1 MTLLALLAIIC
12 FGFATYNLT
21 CAFVDIPTKKTSRMM
36 MLARKQQG
44 IKAEKLLDVYT
55 TKIAGLLA
63 HYLKLDKLK
72 RNKLQRALDIV
83 GLELSPEVYTAR
95 AWVRAGAVGL
105 CALLMAPLM
114 PLAVPILI
122 GLAVALWF
130 STYYSVFDFVKKR
143 RKLIES
149 EIPRFA
155 LTIGQNLE
163 NDRDVLKIL
172 TSYRRVAGKDFGAEL
187 DQTIADMKT
196 GNYENAL
203 IHSRPASVAPCCLEL
218 SPEVYTA
225 RAWVRAGAVGLCAL
239 LMAPLMP
246 LAVPI
251 LIGLAVALWFSTYYS
266 VFDFVKKRRKLI
278 ESEIP
283 RFALTIG
290 QNLENDRD
298 VLKILTSYRRVAGKD
313 FGAELDQTIADMKT
327 GNYENALIHFETR
340 IGSPMLSDVIRGLIG
355 VLRGD
360 DQRMYFKMICFD
372 MRQIEQNNLKK
383 EAAKRPKKIQRY
395 SMMMLI
401 CIMIIYLVVLCTEVL
416 ASLGAFF
423 G

>member
-1 MTLLALLAIIC
+1 MTLLALIAIIL
-12 FGFATYNLT
+12 FGFAVYNLST
-21 CAFVDIPTKKTSRMM
+21 AFADIPTSKTSKMM

-44 IKAEKLLDVYT
+44 TKKEQLLDVYI
-55 TKIAGLLA
+55 TKVAGLFA
-63 HYLKLDKLK
+63 PYLRLDKLK
-72 RNKLQRALDIV
+72 RNKLQAALNIA
-83 GLELSPEVYTAR
+83 GLELTPEVYTAR
-95 AWVRAGAVGL
+95 AWITAGAVGFSAIPL
-105 CALLMAPLM
+105 AFLM
-114 PLAVPILI
+114 PLFVPVLI
-122 GLAVALWF
+122 GTAVALWF
-130 STYYSVFDFVKKR
+130 STYYAAFDFVKKR
-143 RKLIES
+143 RKLIET

-172 TSYRRVAGKDFGAEL
+172 TSYRRVAGRDFGAEL

-203 IHSRPASVAPCCLEL
+203 IR
-218 SPEVYTA
+218 
-225 RAWVRAGAVGLCAL
+225 
-239 LMAPLMP
+239 
-246 LAVPI
+246 
-251 LIGLAVALWFSTYYS
+251 
-266 VFDFVKKRRKLI
+266 
-278 ESEIP
+278 
-283 RFALTIG
+283 
-290 QNLENDRD
+290 
-298 VLKILTSYRRVAGKD
+298 
-313 FGAELDQTIADMKT
+313 
-327 GNYENALIHFETR
+327 FETR
-340 IGSPMLSDVIRGLIG
+340 IGSPMLSDVVRGLVG

-416 ASLGAFF
+416 SSLGAFF

>member
-1 MTLLALLAIIC
+1 MTLLAFLAIIL
-12 FGFATYNLT
+12 FGFAVYYLS
-21 CAFVDIPTKKTSRMM
+21 CAFVDIPTQKTSRMM
-36 MLARKQQG
+36 MLSRKQRG
-44 IKAEKLLDVYT
+44 TKNEKLLDVYLT
-55 TKIAGLLA
+55 KIASLLAPYLRLDKLRRNRLQAALKIAGLE
-63 HYLKLDKLK
+63 
-72 RNKLQRALDIV
+72 IT
-83 GLELSPEVYTAR
+83 PEVYTAK
-95 AWVRAGAVGL
+95 AWIMAGGTL
-105 CALLMAPLM
+105 LLALPVMLLLPLF
-114 PLAVPILI
+114 VPILI

-130 STYYSVFDFVKKR
+130 STYYAAFDFVKKR
-143 RKLIES
+143 RKLIE
-149 EIPRFA
+149 
-155 LTIGQNLE
+155 T
-163 NDRDVLKIL
+163 
-172 TSYRRVAGKDFGAEL
+172 
-187 DQTIADMKT
+187 
-196 GNYENAL
+196 
-203 IHSRPASVAPCCLEL
+203 
-218 SPEVYTA
+218 
-225 RAWVRAGAVGLCAL
+225 
-239 LMAPLMP
+239 
-246 LAVPI
+246 
-251 LIGLAVALWFSTYYS
+251 
-266 VFDFVKKRRKLI
+266 
-278 ESEIP
+278 EIP

-340 IGSPMLSDVIRGLIG
+340 IGSPMLSDVIRGLVG

-416 ASLGAFF
+416 SSLGGFF

>member
-1 MTLLALLAIIC
+1 MTILTILAIVL
-12 FGFATYNLT
+12 FGISVYHLS
-21 CAFVDIPTKKTSRMM
+21 CAIVDVPTSKTSRMM
-36 MLARKQQG
+36 MLSRKQQG
-44 IKAEKLLDVYT
+44 IKNEKLLDVYI
-55 TKIAGLLA
+55 TKVASLIAP
-63 HYLKLDKLK
+63 YLRLDKLK
-72 RNKLQRALDIV
+72 RNNLIRAITIAGMEV
-83 GLELSPEVYTAR
+83 SPEVYTAR
-95 AWVRAGAVGL
+95 AWVTAVVVGL
-105 CALLMAPLM
+105 CSIPMTFIM
-114 PLAVPILI
+114 PLFVPILV

-130 STYYSVFDFVKKR
+130 STYYAAFDYVKKR
-143 RKLIES
+143 RKLIEA

-203 IHSRPASVAPCCLEL
+203 L
-218 SPEVYTA
+218 
-225 RAWVRAGAVGLCAL
+225 
-239 LMAPLMP
+239 
-246 LAVPI
+246 
-251 LIGLAVALWFSTYYS
+251 
-266 VFDFVKKRRKLI
+266 
-278 ESEIP
+278 
-283 RFALTIG
+283 
-290 QNLENDRD
+290 
-298 VLKILTSYRRVAGKD
+298 
-313 FGAELDQTIADMKT
+313 
-327 GNYENALIHFETR
+327 HFETR

-416 ASLGAFF
+416 SSLGAFF

>member
-1 MTLLALLAIIC
+1 
-12 FGFATYNLT
+12 
-21 CAFVDIPTKKTSRMM
+21 M
-36 MLARKQQG
+36 MLSRKQQG
-44 IKAEKLLDVYT
+44 VKAENLLDVYV
-55 TKIAGLLA
+55 TKIAGMIA
-63 HYLKLDKLK
+63 PYLRIDRLK
-72 RNKLQRALDIV
+72 RNKLQRAISIA
-83 GLELSPEVYTAR
+83 GMEMTPEVYTAR
-95 AWVRAGAVGL
+95 AWVTAAGVGV
-105 CALLMAPLM
+105 CALPMTLIM
-114 PLAVPILI
+114 PLFVTVLI

-130 STYYSVFDFVKKR
+130 STYYAAFDFVKKR
-143 RKLIES
+143 RKLIET

-203 IHSRPASVAPCCLEL
+203 L
-218 SPEVYTA
+218 
-225 RAWVRAGAVGLCAL
+225 
-239 LMAPLMP
+239 
-246 LAVPI
+246 
-251 LIGLAVALWFSTYYS
+251 
-266 VFDFVKKRRKLI
+266 
-278 ESEIP
+278 
-283 RFALTIG
+283 
-290 QNLENDRD
+290 
-298 VLKILTSYRRVAGKD
+298 
-313 FGAELDQTIADMKT
+313 
-327 GNYENALIHFETR
+327 HFETR
-340 IGSPMLSDVIRGLIG
+340 ISSPMLSDVIRGLIG

-401 CIMIIYLVVLCTEVL
+401 CIMIIYLVVLCTEVMS
-416 ASLGAFF
+416 SLGAFF

>member
-63 HYLKLDKLK
+63 PYLKLDKLK

-187 DQTIADMKT
+187 DQTIADM
-196 GNYENAL
+196 
-203 IHSRPASVAPCCLEL
+203 
-218 SPEVYTA
+218 
-225 RAWVRAGAVGLCAL
+225 
-239 LMAPLMP
+239 
-246 LAVPI
+246 
-251 LIGLAVALWFSTYYS
+251 
-266 VFDFVKKRRKLI
+266 
-278 ESEIP
+278 
-283 RFALTIG
+283 
-290 QNLENDRD
+290 
-298 VLKILTSYRRVAGKD
+298 
-313 FGAELDQTIADMKT
+313 
-327 GNYENALIHFETR
+327 
-340 IGSPMLSDVIRGLIG
+340 
-355 VLRGD
+355 
-360 DQRMYFKMICFD
+360 
-372 MRQIEQNNLKK
+372 
-383 EAAKRPKKIQRY
+383 
-395 SMMMLI
+395 
-401 CIMIIYLVVLCTEVL
+401 
-416 ASLGAFF
+416 
-423 G
+423 

>member
-21 CAFVDIPTKKTSRMM
+21 CAFVDIPTKETSRMM
-36 MLARKQQG
+36 MLTRKQQG

-63 HYLKLDKLK
+63 PYLKLDKLK

-95 AWVRAGAVGL
+95 AWVRAGSVGL
-105 CALLMAPLM
+105 CALLMEPLM

-172 TSYRRVAGKDFGAEL
+172 TPYRRVAGKDFGAEL
-187 DQTIADMKT
+187 DQT
-196 GNYENAL
+196 L
-203 IHSRPASVAPCCLEL
+203 
-218 SPEVYTA
+218 
-225 RAWVRAGAVGLCAL
+225 
-239 LMAPLMP
+239 
-246 LAVPI
+246 
-251 LIGLAVALWFSTYYS
+251 
-266 VFDFVKKRRKLI
+266 
-278 ESEIP
+278 
-283 RFALTIG
+283 
-290 QNLENDRD
+290 
-298 VLKILTSYRRVAGKD
+298 
-313 FGAELDQTIADMKT
+313 ADMKT

-360 DQRMYFKMICFD
+360 DQRMYTSIAFC
-372 MRQIEQNNLKK
+372 
-383 EAAKRPKKIQRY
+383 
-395 SMMMLI
+395 
-401 CIMIIYLVVLCTEVL
+401 CTR
-416 ASLGAFF
+416 ADT
-423 G
+423 